1 MREYLLNYIS
11 KNSKVI
17 KIILMC
23 LLIGLIIGLT
33 LTYFLNQEVKNEL
46 TNSIKSTLDLS
57 KDKGFESIN
66 ILKNGIMTNLL
77 VILIIYFL
85 SITLIAPIC
94 ICIISLIKGFS
105 IGLYIPTLFLVFG
118 FGKGILVLLL
128 LVILPNIIFIPSY
141 VYMCV
146 NAINFHYKLLEEKNK
161 LTIIFKESYNLV
173 IVLSLIILSILIE
186 QLASFGVISL
196 YLK

>member
-23 LLIGLIIGLT
+23 LLIGLVIGLT
-33 LTYFLNQEVKNEL
+33 VTYFLNQEVKNEL